1 VSTCVQSKPRCIG
14 LALSGGAVRG
24 AAHVGVLQ
32 VLQREGIEP
41 AVVAG
46 TSVGSLVGA
55 AYAAGLPAEE
65 LGQVFRTVRW
75 PKLARLSWKNRF
87 SLFDTRPMEDVIH
100 SVLGVGEFDQLKKPF
115 AAVACDVVSGEK
127 VVLRSGALAPAL
139 RASSAV
145 PGVFPPVEMEGR
157 LLVDGCVADN
167 LPVDV
172 ARELGADF
180 VIAVD
185 IVPPPQGAR
194 RPRNILELMMI
205 TGYLWSRAN
214 HPPAGAIECLIQP
227 EVGAYLGWDFNE
239 VELLEACGRTAAE
252 KALPG
257 LVAALSGEPRFVDPE
272 PQP

>member
-1 VSTCVQSKPRCIG
+1 MWWYLKRKPRCIG

-24 AAHVGVLQ
+24 AAHVGVLE
-32 VLQREGIEP
+32 VLQREGIE
-41 AVVAG
+41 AEVVAG

-65 LGQVFRTVRW
+65 LREVFRTVRW
-75 PKLARLSWKNRF
+75 PRLARLSWRNRF

-100 SVLGVGEFDQLKKPF
+100 SVLGVADFDQLSKPF
-115 AAVACDVVSGEK
+115 AAVACDVVSGER
-127 VVLRSGALAPAL
+127 VVLRTGALGLAL

-172 ARELGADF
+172 AREMGADF

-185 IVPPPQGAR
+185 IVPPPLEAR
-194 RPRNILELMMI
+194 KPRNIVELMM
-205 TGYLWSRAN
+205 TTAYLWSRAN
-214 HPPAGAIECLIQP
+214 HPPEADLDCIIQP
-227 EVGAYLGWDFNE
+227 QVGAFLGWDFSD
-239 VELLEACGRTAAE
+239 VEALEACGRAAAE
-252 KALPG
+252 EALPA
-257 LVAALSGEPRFVDPE
+257 LRAALG
-272 PQP
+272 

>member
-1 VSTCVQSKPRCIG
+1 VQTKPRCIG

-24 AAHVGVLQ
+24 AAHVGVLE
-32 VLQREGIEP
+32 VLQRAGIEP

-55 AYAAGLPAEE
+55 AYAAGLRAAE
-65 LGQVFRTVRW
+65 LRQVFRTVRW

-100 SVLGVGEFDQLKKPF
+100 SVLGIADFDQLQKPF

-145 PGVFPPVEMEGR
+145 PGVFPPVEIEGR

-185 IVPPPQGAR
+185 LVPPPQGAR

-214 HPPAGAIECLIQP
+214 HPPPSAMDCLIQP
-227 EVGAYLGWDFNE
+227 AVGAYLGWDFDD
-239 VELLEACGRTAAE
+239 VEMLEACGRAAAE
-252 KALPG
+252 AALPA
-257 LVAALSGEPRFVDPE
+257 LRAALAGNTGVGSPQIEP
-272 PQP
+272 

>member
-1 VSTCVQSKPRCIG
+1 MWWYLKRKPRCIG

-24 AAHVGVLQ
+24 AAHVGVLE
-32 VLQREGIEP
+32 VLQREGIEA

-55 AYAAGLPAEE
+55 AYAAGLSAEE
-65 LGQVFRTVRW
+65 LREVFRTVRW
-75 PKLARLSWKNRF
+75 PRLARLSWKNRF

-100 SVLGVGEFDQLKKPF
+100 SVLGVANFDQLRKPF
-115 AAVACDVVSGEK
+115 AAVACDVVSGER
-127 VVLRSGALAPAL
+127 VVLRAGALAPAL

-167 LPVDV
+167 LPADV
-172 ARELGADF
+172 ARDMGADF

-185 IVPPPQGAR
+185 IVPPPLGAR
-194 RPRNILELMMI
+194 RPRNILELMMT

-214 HPPAGAIECLIQP
+214 HPPETGLDCLIQP
-227 EVGAYLGWDFNE
+227 EVGAYLGWDFSD
-239 VELLEACGRTAAE
+239 VETLEACGRAAAE
-252 KALPG
+252 QALPA
-257 LVAALSGEPRFVDPE
+257 LRAALT
-272 PQP
+272 